1 MNSYLIH
8 KKSFTNYLIYII
20 HNSLTLFSLLLIYLM
35 KITKNDVGNF
45 FLKEFF
51 WVNGLFKLELI
62 HKMLESIKLS
72 RTHRIPPELRS

>member
-1 MNSYLIH
+1 
-8 KKSFTNYLIYII
+8 
-20 HNSLTLFSLLLIYLM
+20 M

-45 FLKEFF
+45 FLKEIF